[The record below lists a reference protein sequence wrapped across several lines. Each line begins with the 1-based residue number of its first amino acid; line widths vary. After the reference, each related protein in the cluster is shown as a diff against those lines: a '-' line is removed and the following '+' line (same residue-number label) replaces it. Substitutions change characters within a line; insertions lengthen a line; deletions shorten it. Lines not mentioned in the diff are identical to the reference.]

1 MSFFSNMALRA
12 KLTLVFLCIIVVF
25 IAGFVFVF
33 LSLQT
38 INKATDT
45 IYSEGLL
52 GISLLLEADRDAYQ
66 SSLAVAQSFVLMT
79 REDTSGVNGKITEIE
94 ENMKQ
99 VMERFTGF
107 EKIYYDAGRPLVP
120 EFEQFHTNYKRW
132 TALNG
137 LLRNALRDMDPVK
150 AADVYYGEYIGVFEQ
165 MRGAMDGLTGI
176 MGEETLKDYNAS
188 NAAYRGILATLVVVL
203 GVIVAISIVFA
214 LLLASFITRAVE
226 RIKDFAAK
234 LGGGDMT
241 VAIDERLALQRD
253 EFGVLAQALDDMRRK
268 VSEVIRN
275 VRAVAGY
282 VKTGSEE
289 LSSTAQELSQGASEQ
304 ASLAEEVSSSME
316 QMTSNIQQS
325 ADNASQTDKIAVK
338 AARDAEESGV
348 AVREAV
354 TMMQEIASKISIIEE
369 IARQTNLLALNAA
382 IEAARAGEHGK
393 GFAVVAAEVR
403 KLAERSQSSA
413 GEIGELSNT
422 TVSAAT
428 TVGSMLATLVPDIKK
443 TADLVQEI
451 SASSNEQR
459 SGVEQSSSA
468 IVHLDSVIQ
477 QNAGAS
483 EELASTAEQLSSQ
496 AENLSE
502 ILKFFTVEQD

>member
-1 MSFFSNMALRA
+1 
-12 KLTLVFLCIIVVF
+12 
-25 IAGFVFVF
+25 
-33 LSLQT
+33 
-38 INKATDT
+38 
-45 IYSEGLL
+45 
-52 GISLLLEADRDAYQ
+52 
-66 SSLAVAQSFVLMT
+66 
-79 REDTSGVNGKITEIE
+79 
-94 ENMKQ
+94 
-99 VMERFTGF
+99 
-107 EKIYYDAGRPLVP
+107 
-120 EFEQFHTNYKRW
+120 
-132 TALNG
+132 
-137 LLRNALRDMDPVK
+137 MDPVK

-268 VSEVIRN
+268 VSDVIRN

-354 TMMQEIASKISIIEE
+354 SMMQEIASKISIIEE

-413 GEIGELSNT
+413 GEIGEFSNS

-468 IVHLDSVIQ
+468 IVQLDSVIQ

-502 ILKFFTVEQD
+502 MLKFFTVEQD